1 VTAPTTDP
9 EWLLIRRVLP
19 VVPAVVVIAFAV
31 GFLFAGA
38 GAGWSAACGVLV
50 VAVFFVV
57 AGLSLAWAAHVSPV
71 AVYAVGL
78 GGFALR
84 LMVFFGILAALDT
97 VSWFS
102 ALSFTLAFMP
112 ATVALLVYEM
122 RFISGP
128 KAQADLWYFRERA

>member
-1 VTAPTTDP
+1 VTAPRSDP
-9 EWLLIRRVLP
+9 ERVLVRRVLP
-19 VVPAVVVIAFAV
+19 VVPAGVMIAFGA
-31 GFLFAGA
+31 GFLLGGSDAA
-38 GAGWSAACGVLV
+38 WSAASAVVV

-57 AGLSLAWAAHVSPV
+57 SGLSLAWAAHVSPI

-102 ALSFTLAFMP
+102 PLSFTLAFMP
-112 ATVALLVYEM
+112 ATIALLVYEM
-122 RFISGP
+122 RFLSGP
-128 KAQADLWYFRERA
+128 RTQANLWYFREHA

>member
-9 EWLLIRRVLP
+9 ERLLIRRVLP

-38 GAGWSAACGVLV
+38 GAGWSATCGVLV

>member
-1 VTAPTTDP
+1 MTAPTSDP
-9 EWLLIRRVLP
+9 ERVLVRRVLP
-19 VVPAVVVIAFAV
+19 VVPAGVMIAFGA
-31 GFLFAGA
+31 GFLIGGSGA
-38 GAGWSAACGVLV
+38 AWSAASAVVV

-57 AGLSLAWAAHVSPV
+57 SGLSLAWAAHVSPI

-102 ALSFTLAFMP
+102 PLSFTLAFMP
-112 ATVALLVYEM
+112 ATIALLVYEM
-122 RFISGP
+122 RFLSGP
-128 KAQADLWYFRERA
+128 KTQANLWYFREHA